1 MAGKIRSVS
10 LKILRFLIAFFL
22 MYLILKQI
30 DFAPIIQHIKTIN
43 YFWLAISFLL
53 ALLLIY
59 FNALRWKI
67 LLRTHSVDAGIW
79 KLYRVYLIGFFFNN
93 FLPSSIGLDTVRT
106 VYMKE
111 HGLKEVASSVLVE
124 RFIGIT
130 ALFFYSFI
138 GAVIIGY
145 MKMGMKLV
153 LYASILLIIMIIIF
167 IMSFNKKFLI
177 KFKPLVLKIKY
188 KNIGK
193 EIITFYNLFFEFANN
208 KKKMFLAFVISM
220 LMQTTIIAI
229 NIVIAKMYSIQMN
242 YIFFFVYIPIISV
255 LSMVPISINALGV
268 REGSYVYFFSRIGIA
283 KEISLLFS
291 LTYLAITAITSLIGG
306 IMFPF
311 EKSSKR

>member
-1 MAGKIRSVS
+1 MVGKIRSIS
-10 LKILRFLIAFFL
+10 LNILRFLIAFLL
-22 MYLILKQI
+22 MYIILRRI
-30 DFAPIIQHIKTIN
+30 NFAPIIRHIRTIN
-43 YFWLAISFLL
+43 YFWLAVSFLL
-53 ALLLIY
+53 TLLLIY

-67 LLRTHSVDAGIW
+67 LLKTHSVNAGIW

-111 HGLKEVASSVLVE
+111 HGIKEVASSVLVE
-124 RFIGIT
+124 RFIGVT
-130 ALFFYSFI
+130 ALFLYSFI

-153 LYASILLIIMIIIF
+153 LYASVLLVIMIIVF
-167 IMSFNKKFLI
+167 LMSFNKKFLM

-193 EIITFYNLFFEFANN
+193 ELISFYNLFFEFANN
-208 KKKMFLAFVISM
+208 KKKMFWAFLISL
-220 LMQTTIIAI
+220 LMQTTIITI
-229 NIVIAKMYSIQMN
+229 NIVIAKMYAIQMN

-255 LSMVPISINALGV
+255 LSMIPISINALGV
-268 REGSYVYFFSRIGIA
+268 REGAYVYFFGRIGIS

-291 LTYLAITAITSLIGG
+291 LTYLVITALTSLIGG

-311 EKSSKR
+311 EKSGRK

>member
-1 MAGKIRSVS
+1 M
-10 LKILRFLIAFFL
+10 LK
-22 MYLILKQI
+22 
-30 DFAPIIQHIKTIN
+30 
-43 YFWLAISFLL
+43 
-53 ALLLIY
+53 
-59 FNALRWKI
+59 
-67 LLRTHSVDAGIW
+67 THSVNAGIW

-111 HGLKEVASSVLVE
+111 HGIKEVASSVLVE
-124 RFIGIT
+124 RFIGVT
-130 ALFFYSFI
+130 ALFLYSFI

-153 LYASILLIIMIIIF
+153 LYASVLLVIMIIVF
-167 IMSFNKKFLI
+167 LMSFNKKFLM

-193 EIITFYNLFFEFANN
+193 ELISFYNLFFEFANN
-208 KKKMFLAFVISM
+208 KKKMFWAFLISL
-220 LMQTTIIAI
+220 LMQTTIITI
-229 NIVIAKMYSIQMN
+229 NIVIAKMYAIQMN

-255 LSMVPISINALGV
+255 LSMIPISINALGV
-268 REGSYVYFFSRIGIA
+268 REGAYVYFFGRIGIS

-291 LTYLAITAITSLIGG
+291 LTYLVITALTSLIGG

-311 EKSSKR
+311 EKSGRK